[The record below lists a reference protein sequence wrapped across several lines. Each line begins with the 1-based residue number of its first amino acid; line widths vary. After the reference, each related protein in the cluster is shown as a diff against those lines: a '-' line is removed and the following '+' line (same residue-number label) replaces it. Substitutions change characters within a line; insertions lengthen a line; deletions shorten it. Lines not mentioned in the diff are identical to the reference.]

1 MNARHRMRAGLGLTI
16 LMVAALLPQW
26 AWAGP
31 PLLCWPFDIEGERS
45 LPFGQGGWRAGS
57 PDYDIRNLVEDTLGL
72 LNPSTPTIVRMETIR
87 RATVYALTDKAAGQ
101 ELRARLE
108 ARVRLAEA
116 SGKPDALAVFDFGY
130 LLGTYSQTG
139 RHIGTTLQGDGD
151 EGYRLVKK
159 AIELRGKDAE
169 MELAAAMMRVD
180 TLWGRGKSE
189 HIERALAGAR
199 PGSLLARNLLRQR
212 ELLGLGPA
220 VASRLS
226 VPEKP

>member
-72 LNPSTPTIVRMETIR
+72 LTPETPVIVRMETLR
-87 RATVYALTDKAAGQ
+87 RATVYALKDKSAGE

-116 SGKPDALAVFDFGY
+116 SGQPDALAVFDFGY
-130 LLGTYSQTG
+130 LLGAYSQTG
-139 RHIGTTLQGDGD
+139 RHIGTTLPGDGS

-169 MELAAAMMRVD
+169 MELAAAIMSVD
-180 TLWGRGKSE
+180 SLWKRTKRE
-189 HIERALAGAR
+189 HLERALAGAR

-212 ELLGLGPA
+212 DLLGLDQA
-220 VASRLS
+220 VVARLS
-226 VPEKP
+226 VPVKP